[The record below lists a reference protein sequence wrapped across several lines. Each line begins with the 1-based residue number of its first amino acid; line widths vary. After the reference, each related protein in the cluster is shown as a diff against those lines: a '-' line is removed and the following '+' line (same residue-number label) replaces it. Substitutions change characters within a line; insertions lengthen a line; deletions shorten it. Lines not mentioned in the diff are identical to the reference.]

1 MRDVVPLLILVL
13 LAVGDAH
20 VALTFPEARYPA
32 LDFLDTSRTMGPC
45 GVPKPRKAHYT
56 NLLAGS
62 TYNITWR
69 MQYPHQGGYR
79 IILADQDGNTVEQLS
94 PVSGMEYAGTDN
106 QVAQSQEVHITR
118 PCSQCTIILE
128 RQALEW
134 GKSYRLRTCADVNVL
149 ETISANCH
157 HDGDCLNGGKCLPEP
172 NSIVVASCYC
182 SYGFFGN
189 SCELFFKR
197 EPDNCFA
204 YEMVDEQRFNMYG
217 MFSSSCYNREKLADD
232 DFVYYRKVKSD
243 VEIILDYATT
253 SWISIGWRPE
263 VLDRSCRLF
272 PDLEVYCKCMNLKRK
287 TLRTAEQTEFT
298 HKSFSNMF
306 HVSNLAI
313 TVNITVQSLFAA
325 ESALHAPLH
334 AMDCIDILI
343 GAVRD
348 GRTRVQDSY
357 SRDRSTPLEDF
368 WYEGE
373 MSLVGAYGRE
383 LDGRTIVMF
392 RRPMQEIEPTDHPL
406 GPGRLFVVSAKG
418 QQQGAYSHGA
428 PSALEVAH
436 TIELF
441 YMDDILKYHGIK
453 NRGVHSIN
461 FTAPIKPWKPADTAL
476 GINTVTTEADLPT
489 THRTTELVNSP

>member
-1 MRDVVPLLILVL
+1 MPFPLLTLVF
-13 LAVGDAH
+13 LAVVDAH

-45 GVPKPRKAHYT
+45 GVPKPRK
-56 NLLAGS
+56 G
-62 TYNITWR
+62 
-69 MQYPHQGGYR
+69 
-79 IILADQDGNTVEQLS
+79 
-94 PVSGMEYAGTDN
+94 
-106 QVAQSQEVHITR
+106 VAQSQKAHITR

-149 ETISANCH
+149 ETISGTKLSTNCH
-157 HDGDCLNGGKCLPEP
+157 HDDECLNGGKCLPEP
-172 NSIVVASCYC
+172 NSIVIASCYC

-189 SCELFFKR
+189 NCELSFKR

-204 YEMVDEQRFNMYG
+204 YEMVDEQRFDMYG

-253 SWISIGWRPE
+253 SWVSIGWRPE

-272 PDLEVYCKCMNLKRK
+272 PDLEGTYRLHSG
-287 TLRTAEQTEFT
+287 EFAFDRDHPPT
-298 HKSFSNMF
+298 RIAQEGPRPTMPHDNGLS
-306 HVSNLAI
+306 
-313 TVNITVQSLFAA
+313 
-325 ESALHAPLH
+325 ESALNAPLH

-373 MSLVGAYGRE
+373 MSLVGTYGRE

-436 TIELF
+436 TVELF
-441 YMDDILKYHGIK
+441 YMDDILKYHG
-453 NRGVHSIN
+453 GMYLC
-461 FTAPIKPWKPADTAL
+461 F
-476 GINTVTTEADLPT
+476 
-489 THRTTELVNSP
+489 

>member
-1 MRDVVPLLILVL
+1 MLTSNGCVCNKGH
-13 LAVGDAH
+13 AGDN
-20 VALTFPEARYPA
+20 
-32 LDFLDTSRTMGPC
+32 C
-45 GVPKPRKAHYT
+45 
-56 NLLAGS
+56 
-62 TYNITWR
+62 
-69 MQYPHQGGYR
+69 QYM
-79 IILADQDGNTVEQLS
+79 T
-94 PVSGMEYAGTDN
+94 
-106 QVAQSQEVHITR
+106 
-118 PCSQCTIILE
+118 
-128 RQALEW
+128 
-134 GKSYRLRTCADVNVL
+134 
-149 ETISANCH
+149 NCH

-272 PDLEVYCKCMNLKRK
+272 PDLEGVRSKRS
-287 TLRTAEQTEFT
+287 THVEVPSVAQPQSARLRR
-298 HKSFSNMF
+298 N
-306 HVSNLAI
+306 
-313 TVNITVQSLFAA
+313 QSPTTSRRHSGEIALDRDRPPTRIAQEGPRPTMPHDNGLS

-441 YMDDILKYHGIK
+441 YMDDILKYHG
-453 NRGVHSIN
+453 SM
-461 FTAPIKPWKPADTAL
+461 FL
-476 GINTVTTEADLPT
+476 CF
-489 THRTTELVNSP
+489 